1 MHRSPQLQPHHSGAG
16 LENERE
22 RELVGR
28 NSVPSHGVVKTQG
41 VGLGVRRLGEGP
53 DERVEEEGVV
63 GRGRGGL
70 VIWEEDGGGVV
81 DGVEVG
87 GGGGE
92 LREDE
97 WVVVEAE
104 FEDEGMD
111 LREGGERVAGG
122 EEGQDGLLC
131 DASFCGVGR
140 EVDLEERGGGD
151 SR

>member
-1 MHRSPQLQPHHSGAG
+1 M
-16 LENERE
+16 
-22 RELVGR
+22 
-28 NSVPSHGVVKTQG
+28 PSHGVVKTQG

-122 EEGQDGLLC
+122 EKGQDGLLC